1 MAVDHDTQM
10 TDWSKK
16 MRKRTASIA
25 LAGLLALAACS
36 GTSGDTVPD
45 TLSDTTT
52 AGASD
57 GTDATSDALAAV
69 AAFQEDIQALSDA
82 IAESD
87 SAEELRSA
95 WDTLNAELTAS
106 VESVR
111 EDGSI
116 AREEIEAS
124 LDTFEQE
131 LDEIEVNEDVRTAWE
146 ELRTNLEQL
155 MAN

>member
-1 MAVDHDTQM
+1 
-10 TDWSKK
+10 
-16 MRKRTASIA
+16 MRKRATSIA

-36 GTSGDTVPD
+36 GTTGATTSEALT
-45 TLSDTTT
+45 DTTL
-52 AGASD
+52 AGTSGGTEAS
-57 GTDATSDALAAV
+57 SDALAAV

-82 IAESD
+82 ISESE

-95 WDTLNAELTAS
+95 WDTLNAELTES

-124 LDTFEQE
+124 LMSSSSSWTRSRSA
-131 LDEIEVNEDVRTAWE
+131 RTLAPHG
-146 ELRTNLEQL
+146 TSF
-155 MAN
+155 APTSSS